1 MEKLF
6 KALPR
11 DLQWEVLTEFVGTH
25 VVRRGKLMRKLVLHD
40 SLSIPLRQR
49 NPLPTMFSMQENGE
63 VRPRFIRLYS
73 EDKVLRF
80 FRDQITD
87 ETVYLYRKHMNHMTL
102 YEVKY
107 LSPLVFS

>member
-1 MEKLF
+1 MENLF
-6 KALPR
+6 RALPR

-25 VVRRGKLMRKLVLHD
+25 VVRRGKLMRKIVLNG
-40 SLSIPLRQR
+40 LSVPLRQR
-49 NPLPTMFSMQENGE
+49 NPLPTMFSMQEDGE
-63 VRPRFIRLYS
+63 ERPRFIRLYS

-80 FRDQITD
+80 FRDQFTD

-107 LSPLVFS
+107 LAACF